1 MLQDYPLDATN
12 SATMAEPPDPGRLLT
27 ALTTEHFTLQGARAA
42 TTSEGA
48 ARTSLFL
55 GSVTSALVA
64 LGFLATVSGGDS
76 ALFRTFA
83 LTALPTLCFLGLVT
97 YIRLVELGTE
107 DVLYGRAINRI
118 RAHYLRI
125 AGDDARLFM
134 MKAHDDALGVL
145 TNMGLRV
152 TPTQLYLTNSFAIGV
167 VTAVLVGSV
176 VALAVGVISGAPLGV
191 DVAAGAA
198 AAMASIYGLMA
209 FTRGHYGRVPSLDEP
224 MFPSPAEPAGASR
237 SSPQ

>member
-1 MLQDYPLDATN
+1 
-12 SATMAEPPDPGRLLT
+12 MAEAPDPGRLLT

-48 ARTSLFL
+48 ARSSLFL
-55 GSVTSALVA
+55 GSVSSALVA
-64 LGFLATVSGGDS
+64 LGFLASVSGGDS

-97 YIRLVELGTE
+97 YVRLVELGTE

-118 RAHYLRI
+118 RSHYLQI

-134 MKAHDDALGVL
+134 LKANDDALGVL

-152 TPTQLYLTNSFAIGV
+152 TPVQLYLTNSFAIAI
-167 VTAVLVGSV
+167 VTAVLAGSTI
-176 VALAVGVISGAPLGV
+176 ALAVGVVTGAPLGAN
-191 DVAAGAA
+191 VAAGALA
-198 AAMASIYGLMA
+198 AIGAVAALMR
-209 FTRGHYGRVPSLDEP
+209 FSRTHYGRAAFLDDP
-224 MFPSPAEPAGASR
+224 LFPSGSVPASA
-237 SSPQ
+237 PQRRR

>member
-1 MLQDYPLDATN
+1 MADA
-12 SATMAEPPDPGRLLT
+12 PDPGRLLT

-48 ARTSLFL
+48 ARSSLFL
-55 GSVTSALVA
+55 GSVSSALVA
-64 LGFLATVSGGDS
+64 LGFLASVSGGDS

-118 RAHYLRI
+118 RSHYLQL

-134 MKAHDDALGVL
+134 LRANDDALGVL

-152 TPTQLYLTNSFAIGV
+152 TPVQLYLTNSFAIAI
-167 VTAVLVGSV
+167 VTAVLAGSMI
-176 VALAVGVISGAPLGV
+176 ALAIGVVSGAPLGV
-191 DVAAGAA
+191 DVAAGAVA
-198 AAMASIYGLMA
+198 AIGAVMGLMH
-209 FTRGHYGRVPSLDEP
+209 FSRTHYGQAPFLDDP
-224 MFPSPAEPAGASR
+224 LFPSTGEPPVAPHA
-237 SSPQ
+237 